1 MTTPKTVH
9 GAHPKRTIAALCT
22 GTALSA
28 LNSGMIA
35 VALATLRRDFEL
47 NIATV
52 TWIIT
57 VYYLASAALQPIMG
71 RLADRF
77 GPRRL
82 FVFGMVVV
90 MLSGVLGALAP
101 SFWLLCVARVL
112 LAVGTATAF
121 PSAAAMLRG
130 IAAASGRSAQKMIGR
145 IQMVDTGTAAIGPVV
160 GGVLITALGW
170 QSIFWINIP
179 LAAVALFSTL
189 ALAPADGARRKTR
202 VGTTLIESDIPGILA
217 FTITIVA
224 LLMFLLGLPADPR
237 WWLLPIMFAAGA
249 AFTWREL
256 RFAKP
261 FIDLRML
268 ATNSALMRVYVC
280 FTVVN
285 LVFYSVLFGLPQY
298 LEENGGYRADAVG
311 ALLIPLAAFTV
322 LLAPFIERLIDRR
335 GIRFTLVAGGIGLA
349 VATAFSSVL
358 ALSTSVA
365 VVLVVTAAIGIPSCI
380 LIIALTQA
388 LYAAARP
395 EEEGEAAGLFQTARC
410 IGGITSTVVV
420 GISFS
425 SGAIPANWMLIA
437 AVITTLAIAYV
448 VLSVVWRSRA
458 VSSAEAPAT

>member
-1 MTTPKTVH
+1 VTTADANHTH
-9 GAHPKRTIAALCT
+9 HSKRTIAALCT

-35 VALATLRRDFEL
+35 VALTTLRRDFHL
-47 NIATV
+47 DIATI
-52 TWIIT
+52 TWVIT
-57 VYYLASAALQPIMG
+57 TYYLASAALQPIMG

-82 FVFGMVVV
+82 FLFGMVVI
-90 MLSGVLGALAP
+90 MISGILGPLVP
-101 SFWLLCVARVL
+101 SFWLLCVVRIL

-130 IAAASGRSAQKMIGR
+130 IARESGGNAQKMIGR
-145 IQMVDTGTAAIGPVV
+145 IQMIDTGTAAIGPVI

-179 LAAVALFSTL
+179 LAAIALVSTRI
-189 ALAPADGARRKTR
+189 LAPADGERPPSSLKR
-202 VGTTLIESDIPGILA
+202 TLIESDIPGILT
-217 FTITIVA
+217 FTVTIVA

-237 WWLLPIMFAAGA
+237 WWLLPIMFASAG

-256 RFAKP
+256 GIAKP
-261 FIDLRML
+261 FIDLRLL
-268 ATNSALMRVYVC
+268 AGNSALMRVYVL
-280 FTVVN
+280 FMLVN
-285 LVFYSVLFGLPQY
+285 LVFYSALFGLPQY
-298 LEENGGYRADAVG
+298 LEEHGGYRADAVG

-322 LLAPFIERLIDRR
+322 LFAPLIERLIDRH
-335 GIRFTLVAGGIGLA
+335 GIRFTLIVAGLGLA
-349 VATAFSSVL
+349 IATAFSAVL
-358 ALSTSVA
+358 SLSTSVV
-365 VVLVVTAAIGIPSCI
+365 VVLLVTAAIGLPSCV
-380 LIIALTQA
+380 LIVALTQA

-425 SGAIPANWMLIA
+425 SGTVPGNWMLIA
-437 AVITTLAIAYV
+437 TVMTALAVAYV
-448 VLSVVWRSRA
+448 VVAAVWRARSVKANATA
-458 VSSAEAPAT
+458 V